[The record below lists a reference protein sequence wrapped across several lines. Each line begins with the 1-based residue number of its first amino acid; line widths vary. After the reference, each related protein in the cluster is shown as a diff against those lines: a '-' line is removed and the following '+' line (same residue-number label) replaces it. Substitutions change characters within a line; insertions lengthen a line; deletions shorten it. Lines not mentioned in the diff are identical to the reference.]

1 MVFKSCAS
9 QIIHYI
15 CGLRSKHP
23 RGEEVLT
30 AELSGTHLI
39 LHLQIDLLEY
49 TLGVG
54 GQRVSAVQQVQMGAT
69 TTNHQVVAG
78 THPKTDKKTH
88 LFTLQARLQRA
99 HGEC

>member
-15 CGLRSKHP
+15 CGLRSECP

-30 AELSGTHLI
+30 AELSGTHLM

-49 TLGVG
+49 TRGSEGFYSAAGADGCYNNKPSG
-54 GQRVSAVQQVQMGAT
+54 GG
-69 TTNHQVVAG
+69 G
-78 THPKTDKKTH
+78 HPSKN
-88 LFTLQARLQRA
+88 
-99 HGEC
+99 